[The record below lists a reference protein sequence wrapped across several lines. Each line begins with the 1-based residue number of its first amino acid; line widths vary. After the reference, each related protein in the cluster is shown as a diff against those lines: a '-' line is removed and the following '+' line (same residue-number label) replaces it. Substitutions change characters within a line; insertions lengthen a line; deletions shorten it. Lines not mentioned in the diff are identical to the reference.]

1 MPDIYCPSCGF
12 KNFFTSTRPKFCSSC
27 GEPFSAG
34 DASLREKKEKIMD
47 IDEEGSD
54 VFNVPNIANLQVD
67 ISYEGMGS
75 VMKGSDL
82 FQISEDEIKSAN
94 PIKSDKKQVKRRR
107 RKGS

>member
-12 KNFFTSTRPKFCSSC
+12 KNLFVATRPKFCSSC

-34 DASLREKKEKIMD
+34 DVLPRKKEKEAVD

-54 VFNVPNIANLQVD
+54 VFDIPNIAKLEVD

-75 VMKGSDL
+75 TIKGSDL
-82 FQISEDEIKSAN
+82 FQASEDEIKSAN
-94 PIKSDKKQVKRRR
+94 SNKSDKKQAKRKRRKR
-107 RKGS
+107 S